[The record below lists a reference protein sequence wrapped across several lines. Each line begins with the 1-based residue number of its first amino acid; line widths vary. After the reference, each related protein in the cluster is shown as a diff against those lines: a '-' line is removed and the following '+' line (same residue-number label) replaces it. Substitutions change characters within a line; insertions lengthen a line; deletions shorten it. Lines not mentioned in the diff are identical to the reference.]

1 MSLPTMK
8 KSFLYSVL
16 IAALAVNLALGAGIY
31 LAYAQGREADDPH
44 KHYELFVNVLER
56 VRKEYVD
63 GEDLTY
69 QDLIHGALRG
79 MLNTLDPHS
88 EFMDADKYTE
98 LKKDT
103 EGMFGGVGLV
113 IGVREDALT
122 VVAPM
127 DDTPAFKAGILPG
140 DRIMRIEGASTERFT
155 LQEAVKRLRGAPGT
169 DVTLSVL
176 TPGSGRLRDVTL
188 KRAIIKVDS
197 VKDIDNRRQ
206 FPLGEDGIGYIRLSQ
221 FGEQTSAEL
230 DDALKKLTKQGMR
243 SLILDLRGNPGG
255 LLEQAVR
262 VSEKFLPR
270 RQLIV
275 STEGRRAAERSE
287 YRATSNGRYTSLPMV
302 ILVNGGSASAS
313 EIVAGCLQDTT
324 AAGITRAIVLGEQ
337 TFGKGSV
344 QKVLPFPEGSAL
356 RLTTA
361 KYYTPSHK
369 VIHGLGITPDI
380 LVPMTEPQQEALLV
394 RLRGGFESVATEDLA
409 HQDVAVADV
418 QLERAMLVLKG
429 LDIYTQRGPR
439 GGPSTASSL
448 QKVARAD

>member
-16 IAALAVNLALGAGIY
+16 IAALAVNLALGAGIF

-127 DDTPAFKAGILPG
+127 DDTPAFNAGILPG
-140 DRIMRIEGASTERFT
+140 DRIIRIEGASTERFT

-169 DVTLSVL
+169 DVTISVL

-197 VKDIDNRRQ
+197 VKDIDNRRN
-206 FPLGEDGIGYIRLSQ
+206 FPLGEDGIGYVRLSQ

-230 DDALKKLTKQGMR
+230 DEALKKLAKQGMR

-287 YRATSNGRYTSLPMV
+287 YRATSNGRYASLPMV

-324 AAGITRAIVLGEQ
+324 AARITRAIVLGEQ

-344 QKVLPFPEGSAL
+344 QKVLPFQEGSAL

-380 LVPMTEPQQEALLV
+380 PVPMTEQQQEALLI
-394 RLRGGFESVATEDLA
+394 RLRGGFESVNTDDAAHED
-409 HQDVAVADV
+409 VTTADV

-439 GGPSTASSL
+439 GAPSTAPL